1 MNRSYAF
8 ALAVAIVVS
17 ALAPSAVSAQD
28 SRLRQIRD
36 DVTRDV
42 VRQQIDL
49 AATIGLPTEP
59 FVAKALEGVAKK
71 ASTRR
76 IRAAMNA
83 LQKRMQEAR
92 LLLAPSPTVDELA
105 AGADAIGVGVPDNTL
120 KLMRAAAPNRSIA
133 MELGVLTELVAKGVP
148 ARQAAKMVLDL
159 MARGAAGAQLTAL
172 SSAVQD
178 DVAAGLKPDA
188 ALELRGR
195 GIMSLLPLPPS
206 VSTLNNRPGRP

>member
-1 MNRSYAF
+1 MKKSFTLAF
-8 ALAVAIVVS
+8 AAALVVS
-17 ALAPSAVSAQD
+17 AFVSSAVAAQD
-28 SRLRQIRD
+28 VRLRQIRD
-36 DVTRDV
+36 DATRDV
-42 VRQQIDL
+42 VRRQVDL
-49 AATIGLPTEP
+49 ALTIGLPAEP

-76 IRAAMNA
+76 IRSAMNA
-83 LQKRMQEAR
+83 LQKRMQEAKE
-92 LLLAPSPTVDELA
+92 LLAPSPTVDELA
-105 AGADAIGVGVPDNTL
+105 AGADAIGVGVPDKTL
-120 KLMRAAAPNRSIA
+120 KMMRAAAPGRSIA

-148 ARQAAKMVLDL
+148 AKQASKMVLDL